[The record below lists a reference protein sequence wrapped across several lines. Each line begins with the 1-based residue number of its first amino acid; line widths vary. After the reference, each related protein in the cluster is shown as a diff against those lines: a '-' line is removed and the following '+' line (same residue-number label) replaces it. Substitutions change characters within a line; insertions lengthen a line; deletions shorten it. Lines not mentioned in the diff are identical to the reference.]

1 MTTAASSAEEIRALC
16 PRFHYAVELIGARWS
31 GAIVRAVLDGRHRYS
46 EIRAVIPSVSDT
58 MLAQRL
64 RALEAEGLLE
74 RRVATGAPGPLRA
87 EYHLTE
93 KGAALAPVIEA
104 LKAWAHE
111 WVPDASLPDTKDIK
125 NASCPSC
132 T

>member
-1 MTTAASSAEEIRALC
+1 MAATAAEQVQALC

-31 GAIVRAVLDGRHRYS
+31 GAILRAVLDGQHRYS
-46 EIRAVIPSVSDT
+46 DIKALIPSVSDT

-74 RRVATGAPGPLRA
+74 RRVPTETSGPLRA
-87 EYHLTE
+87 EYHLTA

-104 LKAWAHE
+104 LKDWAHE
-111 WVPDASLPDTKDIK
+111 WVPEATTKDTK
-125 NASCPSC
+125 NSQCPSC

>member
-1 MTTAASSAEEIRALC
+1 MTEVGAIC
-16 PRFHYAVELIGARWS
+16 PRFHYAVELVGARWS
-31 GAIVRAVLDGRHRYS
+31 GAILRAVFDGCHRYS
-46 EIRAVIPSVSDT
+46 DIRAVIPSVSDT

-64 RALEAEGLLE
+64 RWLESEGLLE
-74 RRVATGAPGPLRA
+74 RRAVTDHGPLRA

-93 KGAALAPVIEA
+93 KGQALAPVIDA

-111 WVPDASLPDTKDIK
+111 WVPLAEDTRQV
-125 NASCPSC
+125 

>member
-1 MTTAASSAEEIRALC
+1 MAATAAEQVQALC

-31 GAIVRAVLDGRHRYS
+31 GAILRAVLDGHHRYS
-46 EIRAVIPSVSDT
+46 DIKALIPSVSDT

-104 LKAWAHE
+104 LTAWAHE
-111 WVPDASLPDTKDIK
+111 WVPVADTLPDPTKDTK
-125 NASCPSC
+125 SS
-132 T
+132 